1 MVVGG
6 AHRLH
11 QGGLFGLKVFNELG
25 QAFEL
30 LRFLVAHSNLVVARA
45 RLGCGLGLRSG
56 GCGRFDGFGT
66 LLKPV
71 RIAADVFAPEAVAFR
86 GEHLCHD
93 VVEEAAVMADENDRA
108 GVGRKRL
115 FEHLQRVDVEVV
127 RRLVEHEEI
136 GGQGEQAGEQQAVA
150 FAAGER
156 AHGHVHASRR
166 EKEVTHVGDDVLL
179 LAADLHPLGTWGDR
193 FGDGLA

>member
-1 MVVGG
+1 
-6 AHRLH
+6 
-11 QGGLFGLKVFNELG
+11 
-25 QAFEL
+25 
-30 LRFLVAHSNLVVARA
+30 
-45 RLGCGLGLRSG
+45 
-56 GCGRFDGFGT
+56 
-66 LLKPV
+66 
-71 RIAADVFAPEAVAFR
+71 
-86 GEHLCHD
+86 
-93 VVEEAAVMADENDRA
+93 MADENDRA

-166 EKEVTHVGDDVLL
+166 EKEVTHVGDCVLL